1 MANSVSILQELPYPL
16 MPQANSRNEQLM
28 RMHLLPPEQTKFSE
42 GNFSDEVIQKA
53 QEKLI
58 DIEQIA
64 RSTGEQERLIKDH
77 QLQHIYKNIYTLP
90 HVTLTPLLKAQAIQ
104 SAEPVL
110 AKRNQRISRL
120 TAAWIWGYLQQR
132 PPLLYVDF
140 ERRCRINRT
149 TPGREHMRFR
159 QVHFTPFDYVQL
171 DNLYIATP
179 RKIALDLL
187 TIGEGIL
194 EYSEEKLLEDILAD
208 GPHNGCR
215 PSTLLYVL
223 KETKYIRNRE
233 MAQQWLRDF
242 EDKQNQFTTA
252 ELPSDNARSIEL

>member
-1 MANSVSILQELPYPL
+1 MTNSVSILQNLPYPL
-16 MPQANSRNEQLM
+16 MARANSRNEQLM
-28 RMHLLPPEQTKFSE
+28 RMHLLPPEQAKFSE
-42 GNFSDEVIQKA
+42 GNFSDVVIQQA

-58 DIEQIA
+58 DIQQIA

-77 QLQHIYKNIYTLP
+77 QLQHIYKNMYTLP
-90 HVTLTPLLKAQAIQ
+90 HITLTPLLKAQAIQ

-110 AKRNQRISRL
+110 AKLNQRISRL
-120 TAAWIWGYLQQR
+120 TAAWIWGYLHQR

-140 ERRCRINRT
+140 ERSCRINRT

-171 DNLYIATP
+171 DKLYIATP

-187 TIGEGIL
+187 TVGEVSL
-194 EYSEEKLLEDILAD
+194 ECSEEKLLEDILTD
-208 GPHNGCR
+208 GAHNGCR
-215 PSTLLYVL
+215 TSTLLYVL

-233 MAQQWLRDF
+233 RAQQWLQDF
-242 EDKQNQFTTA
+242 DDKQNQFNTA
-252 ELPSDNARSIEL
+252 EPASDKARSREL